1 MLQLLLLLLV
11 VVRLVVL
18 VVLILLAKS
27 VQVLRG
33 DAGLLSVRHLT

>member
-1 MLQLLLLLLV
+1 MILQLLLLLLV

-18 VVLILLAKS
+18 ILLTKS
-27 VQVLRG
+27 VEVLRG